1 AAGGDVRTFVV
12 DRGQV
17 MPGRQL
23 DDQAAVKVRQTARR
37 QDQAAIRRARQSR
50 YGAFD
55 FTGIAHVDRID
66 LDPVRGRSS
75 LDDAERCR
83 TGRIGGIAK
92 DPYSRYVW
100 RDLLKQLQPF
110 AAQAVFVS
118 HETGCVAAGPRG
130 FRRSRH
136 RSDRRRPGTR
146 SVSYGSLVAKVPQ
159 W

>member
-1 AAGGDVRTFVV
+1 
-12 DRGQV
+12 

-23 DDQAAVKVRQTARR
+23 DDQAAVKVRQTAPR

-75 LDDAERCR
+75 LDDAEL
-83 TGRIGGIAK
+83 GGPGQIGGIAK
-92 DPYSRYVW
+92 DPHSRYVW

-110 AAQAVFVS
+110 AAQTIFKRHKS
-118 HETGCVAAGPRG
+118 GGIAAGPSQAFDEAGTDRIDDDREHDRYRTG
-130 FRRSRH
+130 RLQQRSH
-136 RSDRRRPGTR
+136 SGGAMGQDD
-146 SVSYGSLVAKVPQ
+146 VWCK
-159 W
+159 